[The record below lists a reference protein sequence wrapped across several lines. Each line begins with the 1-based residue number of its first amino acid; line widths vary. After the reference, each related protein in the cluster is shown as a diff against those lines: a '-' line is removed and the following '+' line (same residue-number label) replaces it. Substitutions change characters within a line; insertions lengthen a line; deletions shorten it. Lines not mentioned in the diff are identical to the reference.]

1 MRLWTLRFLLALAV
15 LLPLRVSAYTVTPNL
30 LILRPS
36 GGESSAFLHLENKGQ
51 KAAAIEISIN
61 EHHKDLDGNAVA
73 GGREADDDFII
84 YPAQLV
90 MMPGDEVN
98 AQVRWV
104 GDPALG
110 TERAFTFVTRE
121 IAIPRKAGADPEGGA
136 GIRVDVTVLVN
147 YEGRIYVTPRGAKPE
162 VVVESVTERT
172 QAAGGPAGAQAKLL
186 EVVLA
191 NRGTAHLSMASMS
204 LVLVPLGPTGTAL
217 AQHAVTLGAKDVP
230 GMSLHLLAGDR
241 RRLLIPRPAT
251 LPAGPV
257 RAMLAE

>member
-1 MRLWTLRFLLALAV
+1 MRLWTWRLLLAFAV

-36 GGESSAFLHLENKGQ
+36 GGESSTFLHLENKGQ
-51 KAAAIEISIN
+51 KAAAIEITIN
-61 EHHKDLDGNAVA
+61 EHHKDLDGNTVA
-73 GGREADDDFII
+73 DGRQADDDFII

-90 MMPGDEVN
+90 MLPGDEVN
-98 AQVRWV
+98 AQLRWV
-104 GDPALG
+104 GDAAPGA
-110 TERAFTFVTRE
+110 ERAFTFVTRE
-121 IAIPRKAGADPEGGA
+121 IAVPRKAGADPEGGA

-147 YEGRIYVTPRGAKPE
+147 YEGRIYVTPQGAKPE

-172 QAAGGPAGAQAKLL
+172 QAALL

-191 NRGTAHLSMASMS
+191 NKGTAHLSMAGMH
-204 LVLVPLGPTGTAL
+204 LVLVPLGPAGAPLT
-217 AQHAVTLGAKDVP
+217 QQAVTLGAKDVP

-241 RRLLIPRPAT
+241 RRFLIPRPAA

-257 RAMLAE
+257 RAMLTE

>member
-1 MRLWTLRFLLALAV
+1 
-15 LLPLRVSAYTVTPNL
+15 VSAYTVTPNL
-30 LILRPS
+30 LLLGPS

-51 KAAAIEISIN
+51 KAVAIEITIN
-61 EHHKDLDGNAVA
+61 EHRKDLDGNTVA

-104 GDPALG
+104 GDPAPG
-110 TERAFTFVTRE
+110 TERTFTYVTRQ

-136 GIRVDVTVLVN
+136 GMRVDVTVLVN

-172 QAAGGPAGAQAKLL
+172 QATGGPTGAQATLL

-191 NRGTAHLSMASMS
+191 NRGTAHLSMAAKS
-204 LVLVPLGPTGTAL
+204 LVLEPLGPTGTPL
-217 AQHAVTLGAKDVP
+217 TLHGVVLHARDVP

-241 RRLLIPRPAT
+241 RRLLIPRPAA

-257 RAMLAE
+257 RAILTD